1 MKWLFAV
8 LVALNIIVFGG
19 MLVTRMAQQQQPA
32 PVAQPQ
38 QPQPTTVVVHAAP
51 AQPADP
57 QQSATPV
64 LPVDAN
70 RPRTAPAAPGRPNT
84 AAKPAGEAQPK
95 PTPESGIRAPN
106 TACTAVAVLPEDD
119 YHRIKGLLARWPHAA
134 TRVVER
140 RRDSGRPQRGSERY
154 QVSVTI
160 EGDVQEFTSKVRS
173 QGFRNASVAGGRMSL
188 GSFSSEQQAE
198 QTAARARQAGLN
210 PQIIRTG
217 SSGGE
222 QSAELGESKMQITF
236 MNVDDN
242 AAAGISSVISRYSH
256 LRRAPC
262 RK

>member
-19 MLVTRMAQQQQPA
+19 MLVTRMAQQQQPV
-32 PVAQPQ
+32 PVVQQQ
-38 QPQPTTVVVHAAP
+38 QPQPTTVVVQTAP
-51 AQPADP
+51 AQPAAP
-57 QQSATPV
+57 QQPATPV
-64 LPVDAN
+64 LPVDAG

-84 AAKPAGEAQPK
+84 PAKPAGEAQPK

-119 YHRIKGLLARWPHAA
+119 YHRIKG
-134 TRVVER
+134 RVVER

-160 EGDVQEFTSKVRS
+160 EGDVQEFTAKVRS
-173 QGFRNASVAGGRMSL
+173 QGFRNASIAGGRMSL

-198 QTAARARQAGLN
+198 QTAAKARQAGLN
-210 PQIIRTG
+210 PQIARTG
-217 SSGGE
+217 ASGGD
-222 QSAELGESKMQITF
+222 QSAELGESKMQVTF

>member
-19 MLVTRMAQQQQPA
+19 MLVTRMAQQQQPV
-32 PVAQPQ
+32 PVVQQ
-38 QPQPTTVVVHAAP
+38 QPQPTTVVVQTAP
-51 AQPADP
+51 AQPAAP
-57 QQSATPV
+57 QQPATPV
-64 LPVDAN
+64 PPVDTG
-70 RPRTAPAAPGRPNT
+70 RPRTAPAAPGRSNT
-84 AAKPAGEAQPK
+84 PAKPAGEAQPK

-140 RRDSGRPQRGSERY
+140 RRDSGHAQRGSERY

-160 EGDVQEFTSKVRS
+160 EGDVQEFTAKLRS

-198 QTAARARQAGLN
+198 QTAVKARQAGLN
-210 PQIIRTG
+210 PQIARTG
-217 SSGGE
+217 ASGGD
-222 QSAELGESKMQITF
+222 QSAELGESKMQVTF

-242 AAAGISSVISRYSH
+242 AAAGISSVIGRYSH

>member
-19 MLVTRMAQQQQPA
+19 MLVTRMAQQQQPV
-32 PVAQPQ
+32 PVVQQQ
-38 QPQPTTVVVHAAP
+38 QPQPTTVVVQPAP
-51 AQPADP
+51 AQPAAP
-57 QQSATPV
+57 QQPATPV
-64 LPVDAN
+64 PPADTG
-70 RPRTAPAAPGRPNT
+70 RPRPPASLSRPAAP
-84 AAKPAGEAQPK
+84 AKSAGETQPK

-140 RRDSGRPQRGSERY
+140 RRDSGRPQRGGERY

-160 EGDVQEFTSKVRS
+160 EGDVQEFTAKVRS

-222 QSAELGESKMQITF
+222 QSAELGESKIQVTF

-242 AAAGISSVISRYSH
+242 TAAGISSVISRYSH

>member
-19 MLVTRMAQQQQPA
+19 MLVTRMAQQQQPV
-32 PVAQPQ
+32 PVVQQQ
-38 QPQPTTVVVHAAP
+38 QPQPTTVVVQTAP
-51 AQPADP
+51 AQPAAP
-57 QQSATPV
+57 QQPATPV
-64 LPVDAN
+64 PPLDTG
-70 RPRTAPAAPGRPNT
+70 RPRPPASLSRPAAPV
-84 AAKPAGEAQPK
+84 KSAGETQPK

-134 TRVVER
+134 TRVVEQ
-140 RRDSGRPQRGSERY
+140 RRDGGRSRQRGERY
-154 QVSVTI
+154 QVSAAVD
-160 EGDVQEFTSKVRS
+160 GDAQETAAKLRTH
-173 QGFRNASVAGGRMSL
+173 GIRASVSGGRVNI
-188 GSFSSEQQAE
+188 GTFASEQQAE
-198 QTAARARQAGLN
+198 QAAAKARQAGLN
-210 PQIIRTG
+210 PQIARTG
-217 SSGGE
+217 GDGGE
-222 QSAELGESKMQITF
+222 QSAALGESKMQVTF

>member
-19 MLVTRMAQQQQPA
+19 MLVTRMAQQQQPV
-32 PVAQPQ
+32 PVVQQQ
-38 QPQPTTVVVHAAP
+38 QPQPTTVVVQTAP
-51 AQPADP
+51 AQPAAP
-57 QQSATPV
+57 QQPTTPV
-64 LPVDAN
+64 PPVDTG
-70 RPRTAPAAPGRPNT
+70 RPRTPAAPGRSNT
-84 AAKPAGEAQPK
+84 PAKPAGEAQPK

-140 RRDSGRPQRGSERY
+140 RRDSGHAQRGSERY

-160 EGDVQEFTSKVRS
+160 EGDVQEFTAKLRS

-198 QTAARARQAGLN
+198 QTAAKARQAGLN
-210 PQIIRTG
+210 PQIARTG
-217 SSGGE
+217 ASGGD
-222 QSAELGESKMQITF
+222 QSAELGESKMQVTF

-242 AAAGISSVISRYSH
+242 AAAGISNVIGRYSH

>member
-19 MLVTRMAQQQQPA
+19 MLVTRMAQQQQPV
-32 PVAQPQ
+32 PVVQQQ
-38 QPQPTTVVVHAAP
+38 QPQPTTVVVQTAP
-51 AQPADP
+51 AQPAAP
-57 QQSATPV
+57 QQPATPV
-64 LPVDAN
+64 PPLDTG
-70 RPRTAPAAPGRPNT
+70 RPRPPASLSRPAAP
-84 AAKPAGEAQPK
+84 AKSAGETQPK

-160 EGDVQEFTSKVRS
+160 EGDVQEFTAKVRS

-188 GSFSSEQQAE
+188 GSFGSEQQAE

-217 SSGGE
+217 SSGGD
-222 QSAELGESKMQITF
+222 QSAELGESKMQVTF
-236 MNVDDN
+236 MNVDDS

-262 RK
+262 RR

>member
-1 MKWLFAV
+1 MQAV
-8 LVALNIIVFGG
+8 P
-19 MLVTRMAQQQQPA
+19 VTHLLPPA
-32 PVAQPQ
+32 V
-38 QPQPTTVVVHAAP
+38 
-51 AQPADP
+51 
-57 QQSATPV
+57 
-64 LPVDAN
+64 
-70 RPRTAPAAPGRPNT
+70 
-84 AAKPAGEAQPK
+84 
-95 PTPESGIRAPN
+95 PTP

-140 RRDSGRPQRGSERY
+140 RRDSGHAQRGSERY

-160 EGDVQEFTSKVRS
+160 EGDVQEFTAKLRS

-262 RK
+262 RR

>member
-1 MKWLFAV
+1 MKWLFAI

-19 MLVTRMAQQQQPA
+19 MLVTRMAQQQQPV
-32 PVAQPQ
+32 PVVQQQ
-38 QPQPTTVVVHAAP
+38 QPQPTTVVVQTAP
-51 AQPADP
+51 AQPAAP
-57 QQSATPV
+57 QQPATPV
-64 LPVDAN
+64 PPVDTG
-70 RPRTAPAAPGRPNT
+70 RPRTPAAPGRSNT
-84 AAKPAGEAQPK
+84 PAKPTGEAQPK

-140 RRDSGRPQRGSERY
+140 RRDSGHAQRGSERY

-160 EGDVQEFTSKVRS
+160 EGDVQEFTAKLRS

-198 QTAARARQAGLN
+198 QTAVKARQAGLN
-210 PQIIRTG
+210 PQIARTG
-217 SSGGE
+217 ASGGD
-222 QSAELGESKMQITF
+222 QSAELGESKMQVTF

-242 AAAGISSVISRYSH
+242 AAAGISSVIGRYSH

>member
-1 MKWLFAV
+1 MSKATDRFKNDPYVKDYYKKAQENQQIMNGMKEVPSSSSEQAV
-8 LVALNIIVFGG
+8 PGAYPDRSVS
-19 MLVTRMAQQQQPA
+19 
-32 PVAQPQ
+32 PQ
-38 QPQPTTVVVHAAP
+38 AAP
-51 AQPADP
+51 
-57 QQSATPV
+57 TPNE
-64 LPVDAN
+64 L
-70 RPRTAPAAPGRPNT
+70 
-84 AAKPAGEAQPK
+84 AKPAGEAQPK

-140 RRDSGRPQRGSERY
+140 RRDSGHAQRGSERY

-160 EGDVQEFTSKVRS
+160 EGDVQEFTAKLRS

-198 QTAARARQAGLN
+198 QTAAKARQAGLN
-210 PQIIRTG
+210 PQIARTG
-217 SSGGE
+217 ASGGD
-222 QSAELGESKMQITF
+222 QSAELGESKMQVTF

-242 AAAGISSVISRYSH
+242 AAAGISSVIGRYSH

>member
-19 MLVTRMAQQQQPA
+19 MLVTRMAQQQQPV
-32 PVAQPQ
+32 PVVQQQ
-38 QPQPTTVVVHAAP
+38 QPQPTTVVVQTAP
-51 AQPADP
+51 AQPAAP
-57 QQSATPV
+57 QQPATPV
-64 LPVDAN
+64 PPVDTG
-70 RPRTAPAAPGRPNT
+70 RPRTPAAPGRSNT
-84 AAKPAGEAQPK
+84 PAKPTGEAQPK

-140 RRDSGRPQRGSERY
+140 RRDSGHAQRGSERY

-160 EGDVQEFTSKVRS
+160 EGDVQEFTAKLRS

-188 GSFSSEQQAE
+188 GSFGSEQQAE
-198 QTAARARQAGLN
+198 QTAAKARQAGLN
-210 PQIIRTG
+210 PQIARTG
-217 SSGGE
+217 ASGGD
-222 QSAELGESKMQITF
+222 QSAELGESKMQVTF

-242 AAAGISSVISRYSH
+242 AAAGISGVIGRYSH

>member
-19 MLVTRMAQQQQPA
+19 MLVTRMAQQQQPV
-32 PVAQPQ
+32 PVVQQQ
-38 QPQPTTVVVHAAP
+38 QPQPTTVVVQTAP
-51 AQPADP
+51 AQPAAP
-57 QQSATPV
+57 QQPATPV
-64 LPVDAN
+64 PPVDTG
-70 RPRTAPAAPGRPNT
+70 RPRTVPAVPGRSNT
-84 AAKPAGEAQPK
+84 PSKPAGGAPPQ

-140 RRDSGRPQRGSERY
+140 RRDSGHAQRGSERY

-160 EGDVQEFTSKVRS
+160 EGDVQEFTAKLRS

-198 QTAARARQAGLN
+198 QTAAKARQAGLN
-210 PQIIRTG
+210 PQIARTG
-217 SSGGE
+217 ASGGD
-222 QSAELGESKMQITF
+222 QSAELGESKMQVTF

-242 AAAGISSVISRYSH
+242 AAAGISSVIGRYSH